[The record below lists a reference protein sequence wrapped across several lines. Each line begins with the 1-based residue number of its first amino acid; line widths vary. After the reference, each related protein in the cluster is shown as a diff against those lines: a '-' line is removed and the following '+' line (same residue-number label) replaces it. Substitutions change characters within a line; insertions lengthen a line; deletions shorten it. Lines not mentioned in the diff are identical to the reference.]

1 MILQSHSWAY
11 IRRKTSSIIY
21 NSQDMGVTEMST
33 NRWID
38 REDVVHAHSGVL
50 VIKRNEIM
58 PFTATWMDPEMAI
71 LSEVRGRQ
79 MLSLTSESKKKWYK
93 WTYLQTRKRLT
104 DLEKKFMATK
114 GDSFFLE
121 GGTNKE
127 VGISIFVVV

>member
-11 IRRKTSSIIY
+11 IGRKSSSIIY

-38 REDVVHAHSGVL
+38 REDVVHVHNGA
-50 VIKRNEIM
+50 IKRNEII
-58 PFTATWMDPEMAI
+58 PFTATWMDLEMAI

-79 MLSLTSESKKKWYK
+79 MISLTSESKKKLYK

-104 DLEKKFMATK
+104 DLEKKFMATE
-114 GDSFFLE
+114 GDSFFLR
-121 GGTNKE
+121 GG
-127 VGISIFVVV
+127 G